1 MKTQQEVSRLTR
13 QDVVEV
19 IDTKTKQLV
28 GYATIS
34 VTETGAAVSGYG
46 IEFEEEQTFSNED
59 RLFARR
65 HIFTNLNDGLP
76 YTTSERWELL
86 RERIEVHESKGAI
99 SFVMMHGRPS
109 TQPDTDFE
117 VLHFEIPAN
126 WGVALLQNKPVIVI
140 N

>member
-1 MKTQQEVSRLTR
+1 MKTPQEIPHLTR

-28 GYATIS
+28 GYATVS
-34 VTETGAAVSGYG
+34 VTETRAAVSGYG
-46 IEFEEEQTFSNED
+46 IEFENEQAFSNKD
-59 RLFARR
+59 RLFARQ
-65 HIFTNLNDGLP
+65 HIFTNFNDGLP

-86 RERIEVHESKGAI
+86 RERIETHESKGEV

-109 TQPDTDFE
+109 MQPDTDFE
-117 VLHFEIPAN
+117 ALHFEILAN